1 MSTASVLPLSWEV
14 PEIFRQRLGDGP
26 GRQRVMQADGHVL
39 LVTHRPPRQGERV
52 RSGRYFWRTPEGKW
66 ISSDLGQGP
75 TAMLK
80 HLEEYTTEIN
90 KLEKAEA
97 DAQSSE
103 DYFRVISE
111 LSPLLRAT
119 RNLHNTM
126 QKARELIG
134 NDRAAINYRDR
145 AYELERSA
153 ELLFNEAKN
162 ELDFLIAQRTEQQA
176 ASSHRMAISAYRL
189 NILAA
194 FFFPV
199 VTLATIFGTSM
210 RHGFETLSPPVPF
223 LTMVFIGIILGIV
236 LIVFVNMPV
245 EPKPRKRRGAD
256 ERIRRTP

>member
-1 MSTASVLPLSWEV
+1 MSNTSVLPLSWEV
-14 PEIFRQRLGDGP
+14 PEIFHHRLGDGP

-39 LVTHRPPRQGERV
+39 LVTHRPPRLGERV
-52 RSGRYFWRTPEGKW
+52 RSGRYFWRNPEGQW
-66 ISSDLGQGP
+66 FSNDLGQGP

-80 HLEEYTTEIN
+80 HLEEYTVAIG

-119 RNLHNTM
+119 RNLHATL

-134 NDRAAINYRDR
+134 NDRQAINYRDR

-176 ASSHRMAISAYRL
+176 ASSHRMSISAHRL

-199 VTLATIFGTSM
+199 VTLATVFGTSM
-210 RHGFETLSPPVPF
+210 QHGFEKMSPPVPF
-223 LTMVFIGIILGIV
+223 LAMLFIGILLGVVMITFMNAP
-236 LIVFVNMPV
+236 I
-245 EPKPRKRRGAD
+245 EPKPRKRGPIDDRVP
-256 ERIRRTP
+256 RSP

>member
-1 MSTASVLPLSWEV
+1 MSNASILPLSWEV
-14 PEIFRQRLGDGP
+14 PEIFRLRLGDGP

-75 TAMLK
+75 NAMLK
-80 HLEEYTTEIN
+80 HLEEYTTEVN

-119 RNLHNTM
+119 RNLHSTL

-176 ASSHRMAISAYRL
+176 ASSHRMAISAHRL
-189 NILAA
+189 NVMAA

-210 RHGFETLSPPVPF
+210 RHGLETLSWPFPF
-223 LTMVFIGIILGIV
+223 LTMVFVGILLGV
-236 LIVFVNMPV
+236 MLIVFMTMPV
-245 EPKPRKRRGAD
+245 NPKPRKRRGVD